1 MCVFFLLIANAWEME
16 SALEHK
22 TPTVVETVELY
33 KYFYF
38 YFYFYDA
45 ARSDNKKKTDQPENS
60 NNNNENKKL

>member
-1 MCVFFLLIANAWEME
+1 MCVCVRSLPLIANAGEME

-22 TPTVVETVELY
+22 TPTVVETVELH

-45 ARSDNKKKTDQPENS
+45 ARSDNKKKATR
-60 NNNNENKKL
+60 K

>member
-1 MCVFFLLIANAWEME
+1 ME

-22 TPTVVETVELY
+22 TPTVVETVELH

-45 ARSDNKKKTDQPENS
+45 ARSDNNKNETKQKKKREWKEPKKS
-60 NNNNENKKL
+60 NRKKL